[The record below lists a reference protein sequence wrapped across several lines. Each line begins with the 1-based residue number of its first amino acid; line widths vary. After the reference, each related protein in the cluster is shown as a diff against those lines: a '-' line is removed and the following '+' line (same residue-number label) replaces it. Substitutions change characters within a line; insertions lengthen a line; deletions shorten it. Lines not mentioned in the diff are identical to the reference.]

1 MENNKVVISN
11 QLSLTGHLLRIS
23 FILLFWMTAVFAY
36 GQVKNVKGQV
46 FDTKGESV
54 IGASVLV
61 KGTTNGTITDMD
73 GNFILSNVSDDAIL
87 QVSFVGYVTQDVPVV
102 GKSEIKVTL
111 SEDTETLDEVVVIG
125 YGSVKKST
133 LTGAVSKMNSNS
145 IKDRPMARA
154 ESALQGQLAGVTVRT
169 TTGEPGA
176 DLQIRVRGAAS
187 VNANSDPLYVV
198 DGVPMTTLSGL
209 NPSDIASIE
218 VLKDAASS
226 AIYGSRGSNGVVI
239 VSTKKGKDGKAKV
252 SFNASF
258 GFQTLEKKLDVLSA
272 TEWMEFRT
280 RWNDANYLALAKDKG
295 ITGASIKDDSATRL
309 ANLGIEAGSAKAFEV
324 VNDDR
329 WFNYLSQDMRDSHT
343 YTYNPEELSLL
354 DWQDEFFRNGI
365 VQDYSL
371 NVSGGTDNTSYL
383 FSGGYMNQ
391 EGIVTGTDYERFS
404 FRANVESKINN
415 YVSMGINLAPTYIVT
430 NGSGRANG
438 KDAQVHKAL
447 AATPVSEP
455 GVGYMVNVE
464 PNNLYDWAGSTS
476 SPSYVMNTNINQ
488 KRMLR
493 MTGNAFVR
501 ITPIKD
507 LRIELSA
514 AANYYD
520 LDGNTYDFTSTTS
533 KWDQGEGQN
542 SSGGHT
548 TARQWTTLLQA
559 VANYDHNFGDHGL
572 SLMAGF
578 SSERSNL
585 GFETEQTFKYPFPND
600 AITGSFDGSK
610 VSANKNTV
618 SELTPNKLLSAFG
631 RVQYNYAE
639 KYMISASLRYDG
651 GSVFG
656 SNNKW
661 GMFPAVS
668 GGWLVSNEKFFS
680 DWAPEWWNTLKL
692 RASYGVTGNNSIS
705 STAAYATL
713 TNAVYAGNSGYYTAT
728 LGNKDLGWEKT
739 HSTDVAIDLGFM
751 KNRIQLS
758 LDWYTKNTTDLL
770 YQVPVEGASGFT
782 TIWDNLGDIH
792 NEGFEIELNTHNLTG
807 EFTWD
812 TSFNMSYNKNEVKSI
827 GKDDTPIYSGFDK
840 NNPSNILCVGKPI
853 NTFYMYDAIGVW
865 QSQAEIDAYSAAH
878 GNQPVTF
885 EGKQIVPGDIRYR
898 DVNNDGKFDK
908 DNDRDYLGS
917 PTPKFIFGM
926 TNTFTY
932 KNFDLSVLLTAQT
945 GGSIFGV
952 LGRAID
958 RPGMGAKSNVMGCWR
973 DAWWSEDEPGNG
985 KVPYILSTTTGT
997 TLDSRWLYSSNYL
1010 RIKNLTLGYKL
1021 PINPKFISYARIYVS
1036 IENLAKW
1043 DSYYGGFSPESANAG
1058 VSDAPGGASAL
1069 GLDYGGYPLARTFT
1083 FGINVNF

>member
-1 MENNKVVISN
+1 
-11 QLSLTGHLLRIS
+11 
-23 FILLFWMTAVFAY
+23 MTAVFAY

-87 QVSFVGYVTQDVPVV
+87 QVSFVGYVTQDVPVA

-1036 IENLAKW
+1036 IENVAKW

>member
-87 QVSFVGYVTQDVPVV
+87 QVSFVGYVTQDVPVA

-618 SELTPNKLLSAFG
+618 SELTPNKLLSTFG

>member
-1 MENNKVVISN
+1 MISN

-87 QVSFVGYVTQDVPVV
+87 QVSFVGYVTQDVPVA

>member
-87 QVSFVGYVTQDVPVV
+87 QVSFVGYVTQDVSVA

>member
-87 QVSFVGYVTQDVPVV
+87 QVSFVGYVTQDVPVA

-973 DAWWSEDEPGNG
+973 DAWWSEDELGNG